1 MTSDKEDSSRE
12 DETKEKPVVAEI
24 EKDLL
29 LDRKSFI
36 FFFRP
41 SKVESNGRS
50 FWLSKN
56 MKWG

>member
-36 FFFRP
+36 FFFP
-41 SKVESNGRS
+41 A
-50 FWLSKN
+50 
-56 MKWG
+56 